1 MPEVWG
7 QKQLL
12 DLTAKAK
19 DAKGNQ
25 AQTMV
30 SLTSEPFGENV
41 LLRLDK
47 AIYKGGEAIKVKI
60 HTSAGLPTVY
70 LDVVRGGQTLL
81 TQWLDVKD
89 GLAEQTLELPP
100 SVFGTLEVHAYQM
113 LGHGEIIRDSR
124 VVYVNPASDLK
135 IEIKADKDVYQPG
148 EKGSLTFQVRDA
160 KGKPT
165 AAALGV
171 LIVDE
176 AVYALQEMQPGLEK
190 VYFTLQEEL
199 LKPQAHILYKP
210 SEGIDTLVREPA
222 LAADKQQIAEVLM
235 TAIKPSIP
243 AHWEVNPDI
252 ERQLKVQQIL
262 PHIGN
267 ALFGWAAQNN
277 PCVEFDKETKTWQF
291 TSAMMTGAWKT
302 YGWNENTFTDPFGG
316 KLTPASLAHL
326 SSHCTPESLARAVT
340 QYRQHHLHGA
350 LAQLAQGHAGEWR
363 KDRKWTLPADVLDRA
378 RKLNNYPETWT
389 TDGWGNK
396 FQLIKRDGKVDQ
408 ALFDSYELVSA
419 GPDGKVDT
427 ADDLKVTAAKNWL
440 FGQGWWL
447 SDKERAAQLV
457 PMNGRGAGMGRDVH
471 AGRRR
476 RSRRYRR
483 SLPPS
488 RRISRKQG
496 R

>member
-25 AQTMV
+25 AQTMA

-47 AIYKGGEAIKVKI
+47 AIYKGGEALKVNI

-89 GLAEQTLELPP
+89 GQAEQTLELPP
-100 SVFGTLEVHAYQM
+100 SVFGTLDVHAYQM

-135 IEIKADKDVYQPG
+135 IEIKADKDVYLPG

-222 LAADKQQIAEVLM
+222 LAAAKQQIAEVLL

-243 AHWEVNPDI
+243 AHWDVNPGL
-252 ERQLKVQQIL
+252 ERQRKVQQIRCRTS
-262 PHIGN
+262 GM
-267 ALFGWAAQNN
+267 
-277 PCVEFDKETKTWQF
+277 PC
-291 TSAMMTGAWKT
+291 
-302 YGWNENTFTDPFGG
+302 
-316 KLTPASLAHL
+316 
-326 SSHCTPESLARAVT
+326 
-340 QYRQHHLHGA
+340 
-350 LAQLAQGHAGEWR
+350 
-363 KDRKWTLPADVLDRA
+363 
-378 RKLNNYPETWT
+378 
-389 TDGWGNK
+389 
-396 FQLIKRDGKVDQ
+396 
-408 ALFDSYELVSA
+408 SA
-419 GPDGKVDT
+419 GPPRT
-427 ADDLKVTAAKNWL
+427 IPAWS
-440 FGQGWWL
+440 F
-447 SDKERAAQLV
+447 DKQ
-457 PMNGRGAGMGRDVH
+457 
-471 AGRRR
+471 RRPG
-476 RSRRYRR
+476 
-483 SLPPS
+483 SLPP
-488 RRISRKQG
+488 RC
-496 R
+496 